1 MKLLL
6 ISNSFGV
13 NLQIYAG
20 DIAKANGLD
29 LEIYTLFIGG
39 CPLRSHDAN
48 IKEDK
53 KDYELFVNGERTYT
67 FLSIDEALRLKD
79 WDYISLQQAS
89 HVSGDISSY
98 YPYFNNVYTHVRI
111 KCPNAKI
118 MWHQTWAYSGKNP
131 FKYTEVKGWL
141 PTFKFKNDIEMK
153 KGIDE
158 CLNKILKDYKIDLVV
173 RSGDIVFVGM
183 KVFDDLYDSE
193 GFHLNDL
200 GCYLIG
206 NNLVKTLL
214 NHKISNVF
222 VPENFDKKL
231 CEKAVD
237 FVNKTL

>member
-13 NLQIYAG
+13 NLQTYAK
-20 DIAKANGLD
+20 DIAKLNGLD
-29 LEIYTLFIGG
+29 LEIYTLYIGG

-53 KDYELFVNGERTYT
+53 KDYELYVDGKTTSF
-67 FLSIDEALRLKD
+67 FMSIDEALRLKD

-89 HVSGDISSY
+89 HVSGDITSY
-98 YPYFNNVYTHVRI
+98 YPYFSNVYTYVRI

-118 MWHQTWAYSGKNP
+118 MWHQTWAYSGINP
-131 FKYTEVKGWL
+131 FKYKEVKGWL
-141 PTFKFKNDIEMK
+141 PTFNFNNDIEMK

-158 CLNKILKDYKIDLVV
+158 CLNKILKDYKIDVVV
-173 RSGDIVFVGM
+173 RSGDVIFEGM
-183 KVFDDLYDSE
+183 KVFDDLYDE
-193 GFHLNDL
+193 VGFHLNNL

-206 NNLVKTLL
+206 NNLVKVLL
-214 NHKISNVF
+214 NHKIENVF
-222 VPENFDKKL
+222 VPADLDEKT